1 MVLSNLET
9 EQIAE
14 YVIAGF
20 TAGEKRP
27 AASIDIIR
35 LATRYLRLPIRQEVF
50 AGPDANSKGY
60 LSDGIW
66 RLCVLQNGSLQAI
79 AFPAN
84 TIVINSSVHP
94 DLTAPGARFTVAH
107 EAAHYI
113 LELYRIGEIDID
125 PRYPGRLRE
134 CAAYEN
140 GQKIFNEN
148 RVDRLAATLL
158 MPSSVVT
165 RHYQAVFGDDAV
177 RIYGDDRQLKPEDAK
192 KIHTMAER
200 MGVSFSA
207 LCIRLRDMH
216 FFDYRPLEAYTEGDS
231 VPADTSDA
239 NIQYDKRR
247 FHVSPDVAS
256 LLNAWRVEF
265 KNLDTKD
272 MRCKICGGFL
282 TETEADNTSFS
293 MFKCQKCKFIGPVSA
308 AFFRRIKPHRPYNL
322 FGRPAEPVQ
331 AAR

>member
-66 RLCVLQNGSLQAI
+66 RLCVLRNGSLQAI

-94 DLTAPGARFTVAH
+94 DMTAPGARFTVAH
-107 EAAHYI
+107 EAAHYL

-140 GQKIFNEN
+140 GQKTFNEN

-158 MPSSVVT
+158 MPASVVT
-165 RHYQAVFGDDAV
+165 RHYQAVFGDDTV
-177 RIYGDDRQLKPEDAK
+177 RVYGDSRLKPEDAK
-192 KIHTMAER
+192 KIKTMGQR

-216 FFDYRPLEAYTEGDS
+216 FFDYRPLEAYTEGNSFPDD
-231 VPADTSDA
+231 ASDA
-239 NIQYDKRR
+239 DIQYDKRR
-247 FHVSPDVAS
+247 FHIPPETARRIH
-256 LLNAWRVEF
+256 AWQREF
-265 KNLDTKD
+265 QGLETK
-272 MRCKICGGFL
+272 MVTCEICGTPFM
-282 TETEADNTSFS
+282 ETESDNTSFS
-293 MFKCQKCKFIGPVSA
+293 KLKCQKCKYVGPVSA
-308 AFFRRIKPHRPYNL
+308 AFFRRIKPYRAIKL